1 METQNA
7 MTELKCSLQA
17 AESGN
22 GACGQ
27 EDPCVQ
33 GRPEELP
40 QRGGPGQRGEKGKKK
55 DEKYR

>member
-55 DEKYR
+55 R